1 MSFWSNTRVTV
12 TGGTG
17 FIATHVVEALR
28 QRGAE
33 VFPVAH
39 REFDLTREP
48 DVERLFAQHPA
59 DIVVHLAGLIGGILA
74 IKERPAEFIHA
85 NLLMN
90 AHVLHHAWKNNVRK
104 VVSIGAGCGYPTDAP
119 TPLRE
124 DSLWDGSPQVE
135 TAPYAL
141 AKRLLSVQSD
151 AYAQQYGFVGI
162 TVIPGNVYGP
172 FDNFNL
178 HSTNVV
184 PALIRKF
191 VEATE
196 RGAPSVEV
204 WGSGR
209 AARDFVYVADLADG
223 MLAATERL
231 DASTLINI
239 SSGEET
245 PIRRV
250 VEILTQVTGF
260 RGEVAWN
267 TPRPDGQLHRRLDTA
282 RAEQL
287 LGWKAGTSLEEGLR
301 ITVEW
306 YRANQDKVRK

>member
-1 MSFWSNTRVTV
+1 MSFWSEQRVTV

-17 FIATHVVEALR
+17 FIATHVVEALLR
-28 QRGAE
+28 RGAR
-33 VFPVAH
+33 VFPAAH
-39 REFDLTREP
+39 SEFDLTREP
-48 DVERLFAQHPA
+48 DVERLFAEHPA

-74 IKERPAEFIHA
+74 IKERPADFIHA

-90 AHVLHHAWKNNVRK
+90 AFVLHHAWRNKVKK
-104 VVSIGAGCGYPTDAP
+104 VVSIGAGCGYPLDAP
-119 TPLRE
+119 TPLKE
-124 DSLWDGSPQVE
+124 ESLWDGSPQAE

-151 AYAQQYGFVGI
+151 AYAQQYGFVGV

-172 FDNFNL
+172 NDNFNL
-178 HSTNVV
+178 RSANVV

-191 VEATE
+191 VEATDQS
-196 RGAPSVEV
+196 APSVEV

-209 AARDFVYVADLADG
+209 AARDFVYVGDLADG
-223 MLAATERL
+223 MLAAAERL
-231 DASTLINI
+231 DATTLINI

-250 VEILTQVTGF
+250 VEILTSVTGF
-260 RGEVAWN
+260 RGEVIWN
-267 TPRPDGQLHRRLDTA
+267 TSRPDGQLHRRLDTA

-287 LGWKAGTSLEEGLR
+287 LGWKAGTSLEDGLR
-301 ITVEW
+301 RTVEW
-306 YRANQDKVRK
+306 YRLNQDKARK